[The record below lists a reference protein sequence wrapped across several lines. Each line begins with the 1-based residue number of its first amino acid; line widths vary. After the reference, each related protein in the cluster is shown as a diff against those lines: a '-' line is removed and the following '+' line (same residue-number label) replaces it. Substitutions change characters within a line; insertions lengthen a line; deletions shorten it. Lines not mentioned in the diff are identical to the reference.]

1 MIELQVQGTYVK
13 DFFTQRTDGLQYNW
27 VSASNVNPT
36 YHMIPSDLKAYLSQ
50 SDLNKK
56 SYAQI
61 VKEKY
66 NHNED
71 NFIVDLMAKLTADL
85 ESATNAAIFFNTHK
99 SFTFNGYDFSLFAPS
114 GSELRGD
121 KDFCQNIFSVVE
133 EYTFKDLKKRPDLSF
148 FLNGVFFAYSELKS
162 NLTNQYAKTNG
173 IAKVYNDFC
182 DSVRLYHK
190 QAGTNDVQRTL
201 ERKLLF
207 PFCKSIH
214 ITTTDINET
223 YVVRNIIQFTKE
235 IREALLKNENNPD
248 LGEAERLIKRNFKP
262 YPLRNPK
269 EKYTPRERFEEVMS
283 ALYSKRNIEKEILY
297 YNFIEY
303 KWEKD
308 NKGTKVV
315 VGDKNGRL
323 ISPRP
328 KQKFGADKIMAR
340 IPEFLEHENEPDYFC
355 KKLEK
360 QLREDGVNEIQI
372 KEAIEKRRK
381 YQNNKN
387 VYSLLL
393 QYAAGF
399 GKSNIIGWTA
409 LQLKDLRDKDGK
421 FVYDKIMIVVDRLQL
436 RDQLDST
443 LQNMNIQKGMF
454 EEATNSKTFKSA
466 LKSSKRIIV
475 VNIQK
480 FGGVSGESDSIL
492 DAETMYKLSKMRVC
506 FIIDEVHR
514 TNSGELHE
522 DMLSVFDELQAQFD
536 NSEEYVKNRTKK
548 NLIIGFTATPSDNTL
563 ARFGEFS
570 KYQESEIRW
579 VPFDCYTMRE
589 AIKDG
594 FILDPTIG
602 IIPVAAKMFFE
613 EPEDDGSLIYGK
625 PLDQMTAE
633 ELEKI
638 YRIRKEKIYSNIDR
652 IEAISKFIVDRLLK
666 NVYSQIR
673 GEAKAMLA
681 VSSIPNAIE
690 YHRFITEIYK
700 KEVSRYSKYER
711 FKDAPIYIVYSE
723 RQGVASATSLNGEL
737 SEQQVLKEFRSRKNG
752 LIIVVDKLQ
761 TGFDEPKLHT
771 LFLDKEIRGINAIQ
785 TISRVNRTCKNKVDC
800 KILDFSYQNCN
811 VKNIKK
817 AFAKFADMVV
827 SEFNPFDYE
836 KRLKEC
842 YRDLIG
848 SEVYKGNIKA
858 FKAAHEKE
866 TFDQIEDVNDKIRE
880 WIKGHLEDDKAY
892 DIRVEAGEYSNLLN
906 ILLYLLEIEK
916 KYKDST
922 FLYFWSEYC
931 RIYRE
936 FIKGNDDPV
945 VDIQVYFDNTIGM
958 LETQGEE
965 DVQKPRK
972 GGAGKP
978 GQKPRGGNKDR
989 IIEEIRKRNE
999 VEEEIEALVKEFR
1012 QKIESFFEYIKQED
1026 EGKRLI
1032 AKIQSKNAT
1041 FSKDEIMKDFSSLAR
1056 RYILLNNKILSDF
1069 FKREFKASLDALYE
1083 TFVEENNI
1091 E

>member
-1 MIELQVQGTYVK
+1 MVELQVQGTYVK

-27 VSASNVNPT
+27 VSASNVNPV

-50 SDLNKK
+50 SDLNKDN
-56 SYAQI
+56 YARI
-61 VKEKY
+61 VRERYKL
-66 NHNED
+66 NED
-71 NFIVDLMAKLTADL
+71 EFISELMAKLSADL
-85 ESATNAAIFFNTHK
+85 ASATNAAIFFNTHK

-121 KDFCQNIFSVVE
+121 KDFNQNIFSVVE
-133 EYTFKDLKKRPDLSF
+133 EYSFKDLKKRPDLSF
-148 FLNGVFFAYSELKS
+148 FLNGVFFAYSELKC

-190 QAGTNDVQRTL
+190 QAGTNDIQKTL

-235 IREALLKNENNPD
+235 IRDALLKNENNPD
-248 LGEAERLIKRNFKP
+248 LGEAEKLIKRNFKP

-269 EKYTPRERFEEVMS
+269 NMYTPRERFEEVML
-283 ALYSKRNIEKEILY
+283 ALYSKSNIEKEILY

-303 KWEKD
+303 KLEKD
-308 NKGTKVV
+308 SKGNKVI

-328 KQKFGADKIMAR
+328 KQKFGADKIINK
-340 IPEFLEHENEPDYFC
+340 IPEFLAHENEPDYFY
-355 KKLEK
+355 KKLEDR
-360 QLREDGVNEIQI
+360 LRADGVNEIQI
-372 KEAIEKRRK
+372 QEAVAKRKK

-409 LQLKDLRDKDGK
+409 LQLKDFRDNNGK
-421 FVYDKIMIVVDRLQL
+421 YVYDKIMIVVDRLQL
-436 RDQLDST
+436 RDQLDTT
-443 LQNMNIQKGMF
+443 LHNMNIQKGMF
-454 EEATNSKTFKSA
+454 EEATNSTTFKKA
-466 LKSSKRIIV
+466 LTSSKRIIV

-480 FGGVSGESDSIL
+480 FGGAADEDVSFLDSE
-492 DAETMYKLSKMRVC
+492 AMKKLAKMRVC

-514 TNSGELHE
+514 TNSGELHN
-522 DMLSVFDELQAQFD
+522 DMLSIFDELQSVFD
-536 NSEEYVKNRTKK
+536 NNEEYVKTRTKK

-579 VPFDCYTMRE
+579 VPFDSYTMRE

-602 IIPVAAKMFFE
+602 IVPVAAKMFFE
-613 EPEDDGSLIYGK
+613 EPEDDGSLLFGGK
-625 PLDQMTAE
+625 ALEEMTDE
-633 ELEKI
+633 ELEKV
-638 YRIRKEKIYSNIDR
+638 YSIRKEKIYSNKDR
-652 IEAISKFIVDRLLK
+652 ICAISKFVVDRLLK

-681 VSSIPNAIE
+681 VTSIPNAIE
-690 YHRFITEIYK
+690 YHRVITKLYK
-700 KEVSRYSKYER
+700 EEVSRLGKYER

-723 RQGVASATSLNGEL
+723 RQGLASPETLNGGL
-737 SEQQVLKEFRSRKNG
+737 DEQQVLREFRLRKNG

-800 KILDFSYQNCN
+800 KILDFSHLNCN
-811 VKNIKK
+811 VRNIKL

-827 SEFNPFDYE
+827 SEFNPFEYE
-836 KRLKEC
+836 SRMKDCFVKLSKTEI
-842 YRDLIG
+842 YQ
-848 SEVYKGNIKA
+848 KFFKA
-858 FKAAHEKE
+858 FKSAQEKKD
-866 TFDQIEDVNDKIRE
+866 FGSIEDVND
-880 WIKGHLEDDKAY
+880 
-892 DIRVEAGEYSNLLN
+892 DIRRWILDHKENGEAAEVRAIAGEYSNMLN
-906 ILLYLLEIEK
+906 TLLYILEIED
-916 KYKDST
+916 KYKNKMILD
-922 FLYFWSEYC
+922 FWNEYC
-931 RIYRE
+931 RLYRE
-936 FIKGNDDPV
+936 LTRGEGNPAE
-945 VDIQVYFDNTIGM
+945 DIQIYFDNAIGM
-958 LETQGEE
+958 LETSGDEE
-965 DVQKPRK
+965 EPPTHGGGGGTHPGGGK
-972 GGAGKP
+972 GG
-978 GQKPRGGNKDR
+978 GNRDR

-999 VEEEIEALVKEFR
+999 KESTIEDQIKDFYDKIEAFFDYVKN
-1012 QKIESFFEYIKQED
+1012 ED
-1026 EGKRLI
+1026 TGKRVI
-1032 AKIQSKNAT
+1032 AKIQSQNANFT
-1041 FSKDEIMKDFSSLAR
+1041 REEIIKDFVSLS
-1056 RYILLNNKILSDF
+1056 KIYLMKNGKSLSDF
-1069 FKREFKASLDALYE
+1069 FKREFKANLEALYE
-1083 TFVEENNI
+1083 TFVEEL
-1091 E
+1091 